1 MDILNDPDMKE
12 IVIEFCDEA
21 TVLFCELGDLLAV
34 LEENPV
40 DSVHMEQFGQTI
52 DRIMGAA
59 KSIGA
64 TEIGTFCELGKVIA
78 YKASQT
84 QEEALLTIVVA
95 VLADA
100 TDLLSMM
107 IEQLKTG
114 NQNSLK
120 TLNTKAFGTRLK
132 WLSEKFKHIA
142 RASCST
148 TGSNNKEI
156 DLNKESIDNLLASLG
171 L

>member
-1 MDILNDPDMKE
+1 MSNLNDPDMKE
-12 IVIEFCDEA
+12 IVDDFCDEA
-21 TVLFCELGDLLAV
+21 TVLFSELSDLITV
-34 LEENPV
+34 LEENPQ
-40 DSVHMEQFGQTI
+40 DSVRMEQFGQTI

-64 TEIGTFCELGKVIA
+64 DEIGTFCELGKAIA

-84 QEEALLTIVVA
+84 QEQALLNVVVA

-100 TDLLSMM
+100 IELLSMM
-107 IEQLKTG
+107 IDQLKTG
-114 NQNSLK
+114 NDKSLK

-132 WLSEKFKHIA
+132 WLSEKFKHIQ

-148 TGSNNKEI
+148 TEAGKEK
-156 DLNKESIDNLLASLG
+156 DLSQESIDNLLASLG

>member
-1 MDILNDPDMKE
+1 MNALTDPDMKE
-12 IVIEFCDEA
+12 IVDDFCDEA
-21 TVLFCELGDLLAV
+21 TVLFCELGDLIKV
-34 LEENPV
+34 LEENPM
-40 DSVHMEQFGQTI
+40 DSPRMEQFGQTI

-64 TEIGTFCELGKVIA
+64 EEIGTFCELGKAIA

-84 QEEALLTIVVA
+84 NEEALLTVVVA

-100 TDLLSMM
+100 TELLSMM
-107 IEQLKTG
+107 IDQLKTG
-114 NQNSLK
+114 NQKSLK

-148 TGSNNKEI
+148 SVPEK
-156 DLNKESIDNLLASLG
+156 DLSQESIDGLLASLG